1 MDRFAELQAFV
12 AVVEAGGFSSAAR
25 ALGQSRS
32 SVNRLVI
39 GLETRLG
46 VQLLHRTTRSV
57 VPNATGQALYERA
70 RRLVDDVDE
79 VEQAVGPS
87 PRAPAG
93 ILRLGAPLPFGDLDF
108 SRLVTAFMARHPSVQ
123 LEVQFENRRVDP
135 GAEGHDLLIRI
146 AAPDT
151 PNEPDEPTRL
161 IHRRIL
167 PLEHILCAAP
177 SYLVRCGRPHS
188 LAALAD
194 HAALFLQRDAARPG
208 WQMAGPDGPVAVPI
222 RPVLVANTFE
232 TLLTAVRAGLGIAVL
247 PAVAVRTDLAAGR
260 LVALMEEH
268 RLPACELQ
276 LVYPSSRHLSARVR
290 VFVEFVE
297 AWCRTLSGSGD
308 GVTTG

>member
-93 ILRLGAPLPFGDLDF
+93 VLRLGAPLPFGDLDF
-108 SRLVTAFMARHPSVQ
+108 SRLVTAFMARHPNVQ
-123 LEVQFENRRVDP
+123 LEVRFENRRVDP
-135 GAEGHDLLIRI
+135 VAEGHDLLIRI

-177 SYLVRCGRPHS
+177 
-188 LAALAD
+188 
-194 HAALFLQRDAARPG
+194 
-208 WQMAGPDGPVAVPI
+208 
-222 RPVLVANTFE
+222 
-232 TLLTAVRAGLGIAVL
+232 
-247 PAVAVRTDLAAGR
+247 
-260 LVALMEEH
+260 
-268 RLPACELQ
+268 
-276 LVYPSSRHLSARVR
+276 
-290 VFVEFVE
+290 
-297 AWCRTLSGSGD
+297 
-308 GVTTG
+308 